1 MLPSRVPPELQGW
14 HLSLSLS
21 EWRMAL
27 SVARVGTAS
36 DGTSLWMSA
45 APFCLLLPNLGVVG
59 LFLELIVNEPEWQ
72 THQQLAKKEKREKKK
87 KRKPLT
93 NAFCC
98 DRCPCCPWHGE
109 RARGGCCQAFFFC
122 RFYCPR
128 CRFPFIFEAS
138 KMPAS
143 AWSGAVSWRRRRPL
157 SHGV

>member
-87 KRKPLT
+87 KKKAPHKRLLLRQMPMLPL
-93 NAFCC
+93 A
-98 DRCPCCPWHGE
+98 R
-109 RARGGCCQAFFFC
+109 RAGTRGLLPSLFLL
-122 RFYCPR
+122 
-128 CRFPFIFEAS
+128 PFLL
-138 KMPAS
+138 S
-143 AWSGAVSWRRRRPL
+143 ALPISL
-157 SHGV
+157 YF